1 MEAKRSH
8 QNNFNNRTVWIYKI
22 NPRIYLFIY
31 LFLRCVRRVEAY
43 ESLVRHL
50 AMTEEASGEDTS
62 ALAVQAAVQAIRLP
76 QVVQLDGLL
85 GLPAIQQLA
94 TSQPQLFALLKI
106 FAEDSLSAY
115 TQFHHSHPA
124 FLESVGAHATTSR
137 VTPARAPALSL
148 SLCPALPCSPIPPAV
163 TMT

>member
-1 MEAKRSH
+1 M
-8 QNNFNNRTVWIYKI
+8 
-22 NPRIYLFIY
+22 
-31 LFLRCVRRVEAY
+31 RRVEAY

-50 AMTEEASGEDTS
+50 AMTEEASGEDTP
-62 ALAVQAAVQAIRLP
+62 ALAVQAAVEAIRLP

-115 TQFHHSHPA
+115 TQFHQSHPG
-124 FLESVGAHATTSR
+124 FLESVGAHTTSR
-137 VTPARAPALSL
+137 DTARARLLSL
-148 SLCPALPCSPIPPAV
+148 SCPALPSLHSLLPSL
-163 TMT
+163 

>member
-1 MEAKRSH
+1 M
-8 QNNFNNRTVWIYKI
+8 
-22 NPRIYLFIY
+22 
-31 LFLRCVRRVEAY
+31 RRVEAY

-115 TQFHHSHPA
+115 TQFHHSHPG
-124 FLESVGAHATTSR
+124 FLESVGAHTTSR
-137 VTPARAPALSL
+137 VTHARLLSL
-148 SLCPALPCSPIPPAV
+148 SLSALPCPALQSLLPSL
-163 TMT
+163 